1 MTVSIDSDARTWRVE
16 RQANVDAAF
25 RAARRHSRLVRWLRR
40 FIPIIVVGG
49 IGLYALATWLN
60 PLRVLANLPNV
71 GNLVISGRKVMMAA
85 PRLAGYTRDGRS
97 YELTATSAAQD
108 LTKLQFI
115 ELKDIHAKVQ
125 LEDSSLVEVK
135 ADGGLYD
142 TKTEAVTIK
151 DHVLVTS
158 TAGTEVR
165 LLEAFLDLRKGHI
178 VSQKPVEVLMP
189 SGRIDAQKLEITG
202 GGDVVTF
209 GGGVT
214 MVVKGDVSPIGTA
227 AETTEQQ

>member
-1 MTVSIDSDARTWRVE
+1 MTVSIDTDTHAWRSTRRTN
-16 RQANVDAAF
+16 ADAAF

-40 FIPIIVVGG
+40 LIPVVVIGG
-49 IGLYALATWLN
+49 LAIYGLMTWFD
-60 PLRVLANLPNV
+60 PLRVLTNLPNV
-71 GNLVISGRKVMMAA
+71 GKLVISGRKVMMAA

-115 ELKDIHAKVQ
+115 ELKDIRAKIQ
-125 LEDSSLVEVK
+125 LEDSSLVSVT

-142 TKTEAVTIK
+142 TKTETVTIK
-151 DHVLVTS
+151 DHVVVNS
-158 TAGTEVR
+158 SAGTEVR
-165 LLEAFLDLRKGHI
+165 LLEAFLDMRQGHI

-189 SGRIDAQKLEITG
+189 TGKIDAQKLEITG

-214 MVVKGDVSPIGTA
+214 MTVKGDVSPIA
-227 AETTEQQ
+227 NATEAQQ